1 MTIFR
6 SAWKCLWWV
15 FVCCLT
21 MGSASSAW
29 AQSQEDSADI
39 PMAAIVRLVLIR
51 PGEANETAAGLFVGA
66 DQQDAYFITAYH
78 AIGPNKSGAPARAV
92 QVQFRSS
99 PQSFDAFPIA
109 NHDEDLD
116 LGVVRVPMTNMPTN
130 MPRIVWRS
138 PSEGLAIRIIGH
150 PAPAGWSLWRGTIQN
165 EQRASSGD
173 IHHFVTTKDLSLAG
187 GYSGGPVFDPSG
199 NFLGIHTLTGDS
211 YGLALRSDA
220 IVSQLVVWRV
230 PTNNL
235 TTVDEITDLLAHYAD
250 AVTSGNLWKVMA
262 VRLLTPEE
270 EKKMA
275 ESLRATRGRQFVLRN
290 CTISEIVRD
299 KAAVVCDAVLNGN
312 RENQSNRLTFSLQQ
326 YYNRWFIVH

>member
-1 MTIFR
+1 MTIF
-6 SAWKCLWWV
+6 SPAWKCLLWAL
-15 FVCCLT
+15 VCCLT
-21 MGSASSAW
+21 IGSALSAW
-29 AQSQEDSADI
+29 AQSQEDSVDV
-39 PMAAIVRLVLIR
+39 PMAAIVRLVI
-51 PGEANETAAGLFVGA
+51 PHGEANETAAGLFVGA

-78 AIGPNKSGAPARAV
+78 AIAPNKSGAPVRAI
-92 QVQFRSS
+92 QLQFRSS
-99 PQSFDAFPIA
+99 PQSFDAFPMA
-109 NHDEDLD
+109 NYDEDLD
-116 LGVVRVPMTNMPTN
+116 LGVVRVPITNMPTS
-130 MPRIVWRS
+130 MPRIVWKS

-150 PAPAGWSLWRGTIQN
+150 PAPAGWSQWRGTIQN
-165 EQRASSGD
+165 DQRASSAD

-187 GYSGGPVFDPSG
+187 GYSGGPVFDPNG

-211 YGLALRSDA
+211 YGLALKSDA

-235 TTVDEITDLLAHYAD
+235 ATVDEIIDLLAHYAN

-275 ESLRATRGRQFVLRN
+275 ESLKASKGRQFALKN
-290 CTISEIVRD
+290 CTIPEIVRD
-299 KAAVVCDAVLNGN
+299 KATVVCDAVLNGN
-312 RENQSNRLTFSLQQ
+312 KENQSNRLTFSLQQ